1 MTGPPLGHGGHSY
14 LPARRRVRVDPWR
27 IAAAPVFQGWRIIRE
42 RFFYDGQ
49 CYIFEREP
57 NGNNQMICEVRGVG
71 AGLEKRNAKLLE
83 DSLNGH
89 ALLVA
94 ENAALKEALVDCW
107 FQVEVENALIN
118 SIEKATGEKPKVFG
132 RFR

>member
-1 MTGPPLGHGGHSY
+1 MSEPMGEGKKCETCQYKAYGCS
-14 LPARRRVRVDPWR
+14 DPSGDC
-27 IAAAPVFQGWRIIRE
+27 PQK

>member
-1 MTGPPLGHGGHSY
+1 MS
-14 LPARRRVRVDPWR
+14 
-27 IAAAPVFQGWRIIRE
+27 
-42 RFFYDGQ
+42 
-49 CYIFEREP
+49 EP
-57 NGNNQMICEVRGVG
+57 MGEVTPETTEGAYEVRQDCLFGPGLDVDEG
-71 AGLEKRNAKLLE
+71 FEIDACVSDKDFEDLAHDIYSAGRSSA
-83 DSLNGH
+83 D